1 MRSGE
6 VLPVRALAVCLVLLA
21 SAAPA
26 TAAPLHIRPP
36 DSDFVRNDEPR
47 LRLPGEQDYQNLAA
61 SQNGS
66 SPVFGPSDARFT
78 TTSKPSGFSVGLI
91 HAESETINGRSH
103 VHYRLEGMH
112 VMGGD
117 ISGSV
122 SGHGAML
129 SLRWPPSGD

>member
-1 MRSGE
+1 M
-6 VLPVRALAVCLVLLA
+6 RALAACLILLA
-21 SAAPA
+21 AVPA
-26 TAAPLHIRPP
+26 TAAPLHIRPS
-36 DSDFVRNDEPR
+36 DSNFVRNDEPH

-66 SPVFGPSDARFT
+66 SPVFGPSDVRFT
-78 TTSKPSGFSVGLI
+78 TTSKPSGFSIGPI
-91 HAESETINGRSH
+91 RAESEIINGRRH

-112 VMGGD
+112 LMGGD

-129 SLRWPPSGD
+129 SLHWPPSSD